1 MVMDTKFLWVS
12 SAPFGLPE
20 EPEVYTMVARSS
32 VRTVATR
39 SFSSS
44 SETVTPRPSKAPSA
58 LPSIMRIC
66 FKAGQWSLTE
76 SSRSKRS
83 RLSAKASLT
92 TESFM
97 MRWACGAE
105 SVS

>member
-12 SAPFGLPE
+12 SAPFGLPV
-20 EPEVYTMVARSS
+20 EPSVNDGGQIVGAHGGHALVQFLVRNSHAQTFERAQRVALDHENLLQG
-32 VRTVATR
+32 RTV
-39 SFSSS
+39 
-44 SETVTPRPSKAPSA
+44 V
-58 LPSIMRIC
+58 
-66 FKAGQWSLTE
+66 LTE

-92 TESFM
+92 AESFM